1 MSKFFILCIED
12 RSLLN
17 GQRSADISPPLFRC
31 FFSKQPLVGCVFP
44 EQRSEELKIGFW

>member
-31 FFSKQPLVGCVFP
+31 FFSKQPLIGCVFP